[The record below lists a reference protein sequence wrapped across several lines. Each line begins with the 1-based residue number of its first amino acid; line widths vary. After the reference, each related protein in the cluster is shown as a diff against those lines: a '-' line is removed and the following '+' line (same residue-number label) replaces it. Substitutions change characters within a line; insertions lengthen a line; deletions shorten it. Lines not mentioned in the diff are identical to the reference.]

1 MADDSGLLEFTL
13 DKNDTSPPNLAP
25 NPSASNATNS
35 AATPI
40 TASAHIESVVANLI
54 RHHFFESATFL
65 IEHYWKSYLV
75 QCESQHGVDSPIW
88 RKAVKKLSN
97 LALFLDPDTVKHYPQ
112 VNATLLPALLTEM
125 KHTLQ
130 ENQLDDD
137 RLESVLASVQTKSPL
152 PSLLT
157 QASSPAPVASP
168 ATNEIEFSS
177 IQQDTAVEEEVPSAS
192 LEFDTAI
199 PETDLDIDSEASL
212 SFDLDEVDDELD
224 LTDALTLDLSEE
236 FDEAP
241 TSIAQ
246 PEVKESP
253 KPMTASLDDDEL
265 PPLEL
270 DFDPFDT
277 DKK

>member
-25 NPSASNATNS
+25 NPSASNMNGAST
-35 AATPI
+35 TPI
-40 TASAHIESVVANLI
+40 TVSAHIEAVVANLT

-65 IEHYWKSYLV
+65 IEQYWKAYLV
-75 QCESQHGVDSPIW
+75 QCESQYGVESPVW

-112 VNATLLPALLTEM
+112 VNASLLPALLNEM
-125 KHTLQ
+125 KQTLQ
-130 ENQLDDD
+130 ESQLDDE

-157 QASSPAPVASP
+157 QASSPAPPASS
-168 ATNEIEFSS
+168 ASNEIEFASMQPDS
-177 IQQDTAVEEEVPSAS
+177 AAEEVEPTAS
-192 LEFDTAI
+192 LDLDTAI
-199 PETDLDIDSEASL
+199 PEAELDIDSDASL

-236 FDEAP
+236 FEEP
-241 TSIAQ
+241 PQSIAP
-246 PEVKESP
+246 PEVKEPS
-253 KPMTASLDDDEL
+253 KPLTATLDEDEL